1 MNRYVNVQIVVPI
14 DFSDEATGA
23 LDQAIEIAGAPERVT
38 AIHVAPPLTAF
49 EPAVAYQVIDD
60 AERQRNIETAF
71 SKRHAAPK
79 YGGVRFEVRFG
90 DPGHEI
96 ADFAK
101 QLGAGLI
108 VMPSHGRTGLA
119 HLLIGSVAER
129 VVRLPH
135 CPVFCVEGVEVVA
148 IHPKRSQSI
157 AIEQCRL
164 ARCTGRRHSSP
175 WRLCKL
181 RAMRRR

>member
-1 MNRYVNVQIVVPI
+1 MNPFADVPVVVPV
-14 DFSDEATGA
+14 DYSDEATGA
-23 LDQAIEIAGAPERVT
+23 LDQALEIAGSPERVT

-49 EPAVAYQVIDD
+49 EPAIAYNVIDD
-60 AERQRNIETAF
+60 ADRQRNLETAF
-71 SKRHAAPK
+71 SKRHSAEK
-79 YGGVRFEVRFG
+79 YRGIRFEVRFG

-129 VVRLPH
+129 VVRLAH
-135 CPVFCVEGVEVVA
+135 CPVLV
-148 IHPKRSQSI
+148 
-157 AIEQCRL
+157 
-164 ARCTGRRHSSP
+164 
-175 WRLCKL
+175 L
-181 RAMRRR
+181 RA